1 VGRMLRR
8 DFEKFGVHLPPGGQA
23 RLAHLTDAALQLGMR
38 FGASRA
44 LLSSLPPLEPQRRVV
59 QKMPAHSPTRPRQ
72 RRPRTLL

>member
-1 VGRMLRR
+1 MGRMLRR

-44 LLSSLPPLEPQRRVV
+44 LQSSLPPLEAERGASQQGR
-59 QKMPAHSPTRPRQ
+59 PTAQHVPGQ
-72 RRPRTLL
+72 RRP